1 MHLRVAAGAQGNQVV
16 FDIRSRMAPEEG
28 VMHLQVLHAA
38 ARLTAPAIAR
48 EDFPALD
55 AILVG
60 SETNWWRFAEILGHD
75 LYWLMPETNASCSC
89 FGKNS

>member
-1 MHLRVAAGAQGNQVV
+1 MTAGAQGNQVV
-16 FDIRSRMAPEEG
+16 FDVGSRVAPEAG
-28 VMHLQVLHAA
+28 VMHVQVLHAA
-38 ARLTAPAIAR
+38 ARLTAPAVAP
-48 EDFPALD
+48 EDFPVQD

-60 SETNWWRFAEILGHD
+60 SETNWWRCAEILGHD